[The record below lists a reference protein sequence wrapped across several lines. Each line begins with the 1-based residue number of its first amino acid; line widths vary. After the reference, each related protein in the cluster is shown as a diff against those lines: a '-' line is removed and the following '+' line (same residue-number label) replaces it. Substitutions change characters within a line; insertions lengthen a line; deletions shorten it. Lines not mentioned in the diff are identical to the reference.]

1 MDKSDENFL
10 QKLLA
15 TFKIEAE
22 EHLSN
27 ITSGLVDLG
36 KETSDETQIKLIE
49 TLFREV
55 HSFKGAAN
63 AVNKKEI
70 VMVCQTLEDVFAKL
84 KRKEILADSEF
95 FNVLHGTT
103 SLLSKLNSLM
113 DSEISNAD
121 NINIG
126 KIVESLKELI
136 SGSKEI
142 SEQEELKA
150 ENSKNIMIPKS
161 EINQSTAIEKHMF
174 SDTIRISTSDLDIL
188 LLQIEEMLFAKLS
201 AYQRLEEIKG
211 INLMHDQWEKKWL
224 QIFPEIRKIQLINEE
239 KNKQTYTETE
249 IKFSKFIDQLD
260 WSHNQIELIDKKLKT
275 LEKTVKND
283 GYVLSGMV
291 DDLLKDMKKIL
302 LQPFS
307 LFLEVIR
314 KLIRDVQYDEG
325 RDIDLIIHGDDVQI
339 DKRILEEMKDP
350 LVHLIRNCIDHG
362 IEKPAERLKKGKPP
376 KGKISI
382 DVSQKSTNEVEILI
396 SDDGAGFNLEKIK
409 SSAVKLGVLSQTDSE
424 NMSDTEI
431 ISLTFLSG
439 ISSSPII
446 THTSGRGLGLAI
458 VLEKV
463 EKLTGNISVESL
475 PDVGTTFKIRLPLTL
490 AAFRGIIVRLN
501 EQHFVIPTINIE
513 RVLRTNIE
521 QIKTV
526 KNKETIEFE
535 ERAVSLVR
543 LKDVLELPQTLTDYS
558 IRKVPI
564 VVLSL
569 AQKRIAFQVDEIL
582 NEQEVLIK
590 NYGGQLSRVRNF
602 LGATILGSG
611 KVVPIINVSDLF
623 KSAVRFGR
631 TEPITIMKTIND
643 DVKLKKVLVVEDSIT
658 SRTLLKNILISA
670 GYNVETAVD
679 GIDGFTKLCMDEFD
693 IVVSD
698 VDMPKMNGF
707 DLTAKIRNDKKY
719 SNIPVVLVT
728 SLESNEHKEHGID
741 VGANAYIVKSS
752 FDQGN
757 LLEIIRRLV

>member
-1 MDKSDENFL
+1 
-10 QKLLA
+10 
-15 TFKIEAE
+15 
-22 EHLSN
+22 
-27 ITSGLVDLG
+27 
-36 KETSDETQIKLIE
+36 
-49 TLFREV
+49 
-55 HSFKGAAN
+55 
-63 AVNKKEI
+63 
-70 VMVCQTLEDVFAKL
+70 
-84 KRKEILADSEF
+84 
-95 FNVLHGTT
+95 
-103 SLLSKLNSLM
+103 
-113 DSEISNAD
+113 
-121 NINIG
+121 
-126 KIVESLKELI
+126 
-136 SGSKEI
+136 
-142 SEQEELKA
+142 
-150 ENSKNIMIPKS
+150 
-161 EINQSTAIEKHMF
+161 
-174 SDTIRISTSDLDIL
+174 
-188 LLQIEEMLFAKLS
+188 
-201 AYQRLEEIKG
+201 
-211 INLMHDQWEKKWL
+211 
-224 QIFPEIRKIQLINEE
+224 
-239 KNKQTYTETE
+239 
-249 IKFSKFIDQLD
+249 
-260 WSHNQIELIDKKLKT
+260 
-275 LEKTVKND
+275 
-283 GYVLSGMV
+283 
-291 DDLLKDMKKIL
+291 
-302 LQPFS
+302 
-307 LFLEVIR
+307 
-314 KLIRDVQYDEG
+314 
-325 RDIDLIIHGDDVQI
+325 
-339 DKRILEEMKDP
+339 MKDP